1 MLIIINNQLPT
12 IEETF
17 LKSTLHES
25 DEILVC
31 DQACHLAMQPKTW
44 TVKGYIRDAD
54 YKKLGQQCH
63 PDWTVIT
70 DQEWLNITLNQHKTI
85 SW

>member
-1 MLIIINNQLPT
+1 MLIVISDVIPA

-17 LKSTLHES
+17 LKSTLSEG
-25 DEILVC
+25 DEILIT
-31 DQACHLAMQPKTW
+31 DKACHLAMLPKTW
-44 TVKGYIRDAD
+44 TVKGYIRDVD

-63 PDWTVIT
+63 SDWIVIS
-70 DQEWLNITLNQHKTI
+70 DQEWLSLTINQDKTI